1 MTLVTEVSS
10 NGVVVWMD
18 KFRQRKENN
27 GSSHTKKK
35 DHNNMLYYVY
45 THTNIS
51 MSPSILRVIWSERE
65 GEYEMLL
72 LSLVLSLLLECVAK
86 KTRGCKFLM
95 TSCVYRKIAGEEK
108 VEKFLREKKEKVL
121 GGWKT
126 TISMHGPIFPLL
138 DGLLRQLSYAVSPDD
153 QERERR
159 TMMRRKRT
167 TRGEQM
173 ATLQWTHKR
182 YIHNRIVW

>member
-1 MTLVTEVSS
+1 
-10 NGVVVWMD
+10 
-18 KFRQRKENN
+18 
-27 GSSHTKKK
+27 
-35 DHNNMLYYVY
+35 MLYYVY